1 MLIRIRDLVQKCN
14 YIGLRGY
21 QYSYTFV
28 DVEGNIL
35 ALRGDNFG
43 DLGKE
48 IEKCSEVMLYN
59 TFRSNAHLYS
69 ILSREYINNFN
80 CKITL
85 MYLYEVLYDDA
96 YDIRDNSYIW

>member
-1 MLIRIRDLVQKCN
+1 MLIRIRDLVQ
-14 YIGLRGY
+14 RGY
-21 QYSYTFV
+21 NYSYTFV
-28 DVEGNIL
+28 DVGGNIL
-35 ALRGDNFG
+35 ALKGSDFG
-43 DLGKE
+43 DFGRE
-48 IEKCSEVMLYN
+48 IEECSEVMIYR
-59 TFRSNAHLYS
+59 TFGTDVHLYS

>member
-14 YIGLRGY
+14 YRGY

-48 IEKCSEVMLYN
+48 IEKCSEVMIYR
-59 TFRSNAHLYS
+59 TFKSTAHLFNIVS
-69 ILSREYINNFN
+69 IECIDNFN
-80 CKITL
+80 YKITL
-85 MYLYEVLYDDA
+85 MHLHEVLYNDA
-96 YDIRDNSYIW
+96 YGIKYDDRIW